1 MRNTVGLVSRMEE
14 SVALGWW
21 TAVGEFMT
29 AIVAADP
36 DRSVRGAHFSDFA
49 LYASSLPVDLL
60 GEDLD
65 RVLHG
70 G

>member
-1 MRNTVGLVSRMEE
+1 M
-14 SVALGWW
+14 ALGWW